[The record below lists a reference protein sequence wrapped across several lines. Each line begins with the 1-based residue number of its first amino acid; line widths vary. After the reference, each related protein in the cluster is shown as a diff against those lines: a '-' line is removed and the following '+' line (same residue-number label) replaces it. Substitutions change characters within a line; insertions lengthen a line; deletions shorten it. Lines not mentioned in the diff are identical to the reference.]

1 MDEIKAFIKQK
12 AEKLYNEKRALQNL
26 RKTKILKLGNE
37 IKDIIRE
44 QHMTS
49 NNEDSF
55 YQYLE
60 TQKSAKK
67 QELSELVQRVLQEAK
82 LFEKSFPAE
91 KEIIIDYLNQKLND
105 NATPEDT
112 RFKISEMISDINEN
126 FTIDNIENFYISF
139 GLEKSIV
146 PQEDSSK
153 IKDSVSSN
161 DPSTVANA
169 TMDVPSHDSVMANMA
184 TEETNNKIMEGV
196 NIFFNAKNNLYILEN
211 AYTKEQQIIKRTD
224 LKTLDKSFISEQ
236 TGKSIHDLTYIHTDI
251 LQLLKL
257 YDKKNLSNT
266 ADIYFNL
273 VSEIHKSKED
283 LHRELKDAH
292 INIEYDLT
300 GLYDT
305 PTITDTEALLKIVN
319 NSKRMGIATVKKG
332 LKVAIIE
339 SIKKMALSLQLLNP
353 FSYNKKMKLLEAAK
367 QTRQIEYDK
376 FEAEL
381 TQNLQLIDEIKE
393 EEKQRKVEEE
403 KRKLAME
410 QLDYLKLQKDLKDL
424 MPCSSDPDIGIQFA
438 IELQKIN
445 NEYPDSKPDSEL
457 NSEDEERD

>member
-12 AEKLYNEKRALQNL
+12 AEKLYNEKSALQNL

-44 QHMTS
+44 QHMVS
-49 NNEDSF
+49 NSDDSF

-67 QELSELVQRVLQEAK
+67 QELSELVQRGLQKAK

-91 KEIIIDYLNQKLND
+91 KKIIINYLNQKLND

-161 DPSTVANA
+161 DSSTVANA
-169 TMDVPSHDSVMANMA
+169 TMDVPSHDSVMANTS

-196 NIFFNAKNNLYILEN
+196 NIFFNAKNHLYILEN
-211 AYTKEQQIIKRTD
+211 AYTREQQIIKITD

-236 TGKSIHDLTYIHTDI
+236 TGKSIRDLTYIHTDI

-257 YDKKNLSNT
+257 YDEKNLSNT

-273 VSEIHKSKED
+273 VSGIHKSKED

-305 PTITDTEALLKIVN
+305 PTITDTEELWKIVN
-319 NSKRMGIATVKKG
+319 ASKRMGIATVKKG
-332 LKVAIIE
+332 LKVTLIE
-339 SIKKMALSLQLLNP
+339 SIKKMALSLKLLNP

-367 QTRQIEYDK
+367 QTRQIEYDE

-381 TQNLQLIDEIKE
+381 TQNLQLIDEIE
-393 EEKQRKVEEE
+393 AEEE
-403 KRKLAME
+403 KRKLAIE
-410 QLDYLKLQKDLKDL
+410 QLDYLKLQEDLKNL

-445 NEYPDSKPDSEL
+445 NKYPTPDGEIDSE
-457 NSEDEERD
+457 DTERD